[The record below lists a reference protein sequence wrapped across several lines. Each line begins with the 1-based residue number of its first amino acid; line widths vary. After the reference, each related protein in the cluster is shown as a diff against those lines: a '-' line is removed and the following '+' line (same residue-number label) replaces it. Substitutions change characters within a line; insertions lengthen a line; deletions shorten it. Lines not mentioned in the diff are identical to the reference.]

1 MADPLPDIPPSYTS
15 RGDTGFRV
23 REAEFGDGYSQR
35 AADGLNS
42 VGRVWSLTWQNRPN
56 ADVTT
61 LYDFLVGK
69 LGFEAFEWTAPDE
82 SSPRLWVCREGVTKT
97 PVTAGYSTLTAEF
110 EEVFD
115 L

>member
-1 MADPLPDIPPSYTS
+1 MADPLPDIAPSYGSSGTT
-15 RGDTGFRV
+15 DFRV
-23 REAEFGDGYSQR
+23 LEAPFGDGYSQR

-42 VGRVWSLTWQNRPN
+42 QRIFWSLTWENRED

-61 LYDFLVGK
+61 LYNFLADK
-69 LGFEAFEWTAPDE
+69 LGYIAFLWTAPDE
-82 SSPRLWVCREGVTKT
+82 SIERKWIARSMERT
-97 PVTAGYSTLTAEF
+97 PIAAGYSTLQTEF